1 MHRFFADENG
11 VVNGAA
17 ALDAL
22 DAQHAVRVLR
32 LTAGDEVELMD
43 AGRRYAAAIEAAG
56 PDGVRVRITR
66 VLPSTEPRV
75 RVTLFQGLPKAE
87 KMELIVQKCTELG
100 VYEVQPVAMERC
112 VAQIKDKD
120 AEKKRE
126 RWQKIAREAAKQ
138 CGRAQVPQVHAP
150 ATLAQLAQALSGM
163 DLLMVPW
170 EDARDGSIRNAL
182 EKLPEGAAR
191 IGIVIGP
198 EGGMSE
204 KEARCLEDF
213 GGKLVTLGA
222 RILRTETAGMAALT
236 LTLGFLGEME

>member
-1 MHRFFADENG
+1 
-11 VVNGAA
+11 
-17 ALDAL
+17 
-22 DAQHAVRVLR
+22 
-32 LTAGDEVELMD
+32 
-43 AGRRYAAAIEAAG
+43 
-56 PDGVRVRITR
+56 
-66 VLPSTEPRV
+66 
-75 RVTLFQGLPKAE
+75 
-87 KMELIVQKCTELG
+87 
-100 VYEVQPVAMERC
+100 
-112 VAQIKDKD
+112 
-120 AEKKRE
+120 
-126 RWQKIAREAAKQ
+126 
-138 CGRAQVPQVHAP
+138 
-150 ATLAQLAQALSGM
+150 
-163 DLLMVPW
+163 MVPW

>member
-11 VVNGAA
+11 VINGVA

-32 LTAGDEVELMD
+32 LEAGDTVELMD
-43 AGRRYAAAIEAAG
+43 AGSRYTAKIEAA
-56 PDGVRVRITR
+56 DREGVRVRI
-66 VLPSTEPRV
+66 VSELPSTEPRV

-87 KMELIVQKCTELG
+87 KMEFILQKCTELG
-100 VYEVQPVAMERC
+100 VYDVQPVVMERC
-112 VAQIKDKD
+112 VAQVKDKD

-150 ATLAQLAQALSGM
+150 ATLSQLKDTLSSL
-163 DLLMVPW
+163 DLLLVPW
-170 EDARDGSIRNAL
+170 EDARDGGVRDAL
-182 EKLPEGAAR
+182 QRLPEGGSR

-198 EGGMSE
+198 EGGMGE
-204 KEARCLEDF
+204 KEAGLLEQL
-213 GGKLVTLGA
+213 GGSLVTLGP

>member
-1 MHRFFADENG
+1 M
-11 VVNGAA
+11 VNGTA
-17 ALDAL
+17 ALDVL

-66 VLPSTEPRV
+66 ELPSTEPRV

-150 ATLAQLAQALSGM
+150 ATLMQLAQALSGM

-170 EDARDGSIRNAL
+170 EDARDGSIRDAL

-204 KEARCLEDF
+204 KEARCLEDW
-213 GGKLVTLGA
+213 GGHLVTLGA

>member
-120 AEKKRE
+120 AEKKRGLDAMMRQHGRYHELNYAQIPYQKTTVLRLEAEGFTVKRYRE
-126 RWQKIAREAAKQ
+126 RTL
-138 CGRAQVPQVHAP
+138 PQGHAH
-150 ATLAQLAQALSGM
+150 
-163 DLLMVPW
+163 
-170 EDARDGSIRNAL
+170 
-182 EKLPEGAAR
+182 
-191 IGIVIGP
+191 
-198 EGGMSE
+198 
-204 KEARCLEDF
+204 
-213 GGKLVTLGA
+213 
-222 RILRTETAGMAALT
+222 
-236 LTLGFLGEME
+236 GE

>member
-1 MHRFFADENG
+1 MAMLM
-11 VVNGAA
+11 VNGAA

-100 VYEVQPVAMERC
+100 VTEITPVLTARS
-112 VAQIKDKD
+112 VSRPD
-120 AEKKRE
+120 EKSAK
-126 RWQKIAREAAKQ
+126 KKNAA
-138 CGRAQVPQVHAP
+138 GRTRRSAVVTRI
-150 ATLAQLAQALSGM
+150 TLLC
-163 DLLMVPW
+163 
-170 EDARDGSIRNAL
+170 IR
-182 EKLPEGAAR
+182 
-191 IGIVIGP
+191 
-198 EGGMSE
+198 
-204 KEARCLEDF
+204 
-213 GGKLVTLGA
+213 
-222 RILRTETAGMAALT
+222 
-236 LTLGFLGEME
+236 

>member
-11 VVNGAA
+11 VVNGCAS
-17 ALDAL
+17 LDAQ

-32 LTAGDEVELMD
+32 LESGDEVELMD
-43 AGRRYAAAIEAAG
+43 AGRRYSAVIETADREG
-56 PDGVRVRITR
+56 VSVRVTGE
-66 VLPSTEPRV
+66 LPSSEPRV
-75 RVTLFQGLPKAE
+75 KVTLFQGLPKAE
-87 KMELIVQKCTELG
+87 KMEFILQKCTELG
-100 VYEVQPVAMERC
+100 VYAVQPVVMERC
-112 VAQIKDKD
+112 VAQVKDKD

-138 CGRAQVPQVHAP
+138 CGRAQVPQVNAP
-150 ATLAQLAQALSGM
+150 ATLAQLKDALSQM

-170 EDARDGSIRNAL
+170 EDARDGGIRDAL
-182 EKLPEGAAR
+182 KALPEGEAS

-198 EGGMSE
+198 EGGMGE
-204 KEARCLEDF
+204 KEAGVLENL
-213 GGKLVTLGA
+213 GGKLVTLGP